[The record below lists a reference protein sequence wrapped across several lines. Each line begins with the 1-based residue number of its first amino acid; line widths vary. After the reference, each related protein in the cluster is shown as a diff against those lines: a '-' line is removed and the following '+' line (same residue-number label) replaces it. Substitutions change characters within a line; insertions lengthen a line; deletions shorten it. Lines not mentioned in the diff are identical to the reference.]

1 MRNFDDR
8 VENLGATAAGRLSA
22 DEDNVRF
29 KEMENAVSTA
39 GITLDAQAGPDSDL
53 NMIAQAQARYASLG
67 RNGTAGGS
75 ANALTVAAIG
85 SAVVPKAHFSG
96 MSVRTVP
103 TTTNTDAATA
113 NVFSLGSKKVLRY
126 DGTPMQPGDL
136 AAGVP
141 TEWVYSTT
149 ADSGTG
155 AWLVEPWALA
165 LAGLDRMPIYPEID
179 TAGNVLAMT
188 ASTGQIV
195 VDAGQ
200 RFRHRGHRVVYTT
213 DTSSGSRTFATAI
226 NKTYHLRWT
235 WSAGAG
241 TYSLVDMTSAS
252 PAETDSSYDST
263 YDMMLI
269 AKVVTNGSNVL
280 TVTALKNAHRMQAR
294 GELLFS
300 AVTWDGD
307 LVAPSALTSGTT
319 TSLNWARRPQVALNM
334 MTSISTKHGADTISV
349 QQLNVGNWSRSRYSF
364 FTTYQKT
371 ELPQSGYVGYEAHA

>member
-22 DEDNVRF
+22 EEDNVRF

-53 NMIAQAQARYASLG
+53 NMLAQSMARYASLG
-67 RNGTAGGS
+67 ITGTAGGT
-75 ANALTVAAIG
+75 ANALTVTAIG
-85 SAVVPKAHFSG
+85 SAVVPKAYFEG
-96 MSVRTVP
+96 MIVKTVP
-103 TTTNTDAATA
+103 TATNTSDATA
-113 NVFSLGSKKVLRY
+113 NAFSLGLKKVLRY
-126 DGTPMQPGDL
+126 DGTPAQEGDL
-136 AAGVP
+136 QLGVP
-141 TEWVYSTT
+141 TVWRYSTS
-149 ADSGTG
+149 ADGG
-155 AWLVEPWALA
+155 AGALLIEPWALA
-165 LAGLDRMPIYPEID
+165 MTALDRLPIFPEIL
-179 TAGNVLAMT
+179 TATAKLALT
-188 ASTGQIV
+188 ATTGQIV

-200 RFRHRGHRVVYTT
+200 SFKHRGHRIVKTS
-213 DTSSGSRTFATAI
+213 DTAAGSRTFATAI

-241 TYSLVDMTSAS
+241 AYGLVDMTSAS

-280 TVTALKNAHRMQAR
+280 TVTPLENRPVLQAR
-294 GELLFS
+294 GELVFS
-300 AVTWDGD
+300 AIAWDGD

-319 TSLNWARRPQVALNM
+319 TTLNWARRPQVTMNA
-334 MTSISTKHGADTISV
+334 MTSISTKHGSDTISV
-349 QQLNVGNWSRSRYSF
+349 QQLNVGNWSQSRYSF

-371 ELPQSGYVGYEAHA
+371 ELPQTGYVGYEARA